1 MEAVIVFFRD
11 ILSGTLYVVVS
22 IVCSVLILLCLFL
35 LVKRSKKLKGK
46 VEEYEQSHIVIINA
60 KGEEETIEIGKTSTS
75 FNPSNNDV
83 VNMSA
88 TASINNVPKSAVSTN
103 SAVNSTIPPSKSVV
117 TINPLEVASVSSTMN
132 LIGSSNSQKNTIPTV
147 STDISGKVEESVQS
161 GTVID
166 SDNIASAVGTTK
178 VIDPDS
184 IASAVGTTKVIDPDS
199 IASTVGTTKVIDPD
213 SIASTV
219 GTTKLIDP
227 DSTASTDG
235 TTQLV
240 NGENIENEDVVTTQ

>member
-1 MEAVIVFFRD
+1 MEAIIVFFRD

-88 TASINNVPKSAVSTN
+88 TASINNVPKSVVSTN
-103 SAVNSTIPPSKSVV
+103 SAVNSTIPPASKPVV

-184 IASAVGTTKVIDPDS
+184 IAS
-199 IASTVGTTKVIDPD
+199 
-213 SIASTV
+213 TV

>member
-11 ILSGTLYVVVS
+11 TLSGTLYAVVS
-22 IVCSVLILLCLFL
+22 IVCSVLILLCLLL
-35 LVKRSKKLKGK
+35 LVKRSKKLKVK

-60 KGEEETIEIGKTSTS
+60 KGEEETIEIGKSSTN

-88 TASINNVPKSAVSTN
+88 TASINNVPKSVVLTN
-103 SAVNSTIPPSKSVV
+103 SAVNSTIPPASKPVV

-132 LIGSSNSQKNTIPTV
+132 LIGSSNGQKSTIPTV
-147 STDISGKVEESVQS
+147 SMDINDKVDDSVQS

-166 SDNIASAVGTTK
+166 PNSIASTVGTTK
-178 VIDPDS
+178 I
-184 IASAVGTTKVIDPDS
+184 IDPDS

-219 GTTKLIDP
+219 GTTKVIDP
-227 DSTASTDG
+227 DSIANTVG

-240 NGENIENEDVVTTQ
+240 NDETIGNEDVVAPQ

>member
-184 IASAVGTTKVIDPDS
+184 IAS
-199 IASTVGTTKVIDPD
+199 TVGTTKVIDPD